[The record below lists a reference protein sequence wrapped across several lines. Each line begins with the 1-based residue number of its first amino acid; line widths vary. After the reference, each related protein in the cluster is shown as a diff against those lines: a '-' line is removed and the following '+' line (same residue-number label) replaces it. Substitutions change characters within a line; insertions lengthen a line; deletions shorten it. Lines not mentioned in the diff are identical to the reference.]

1 MIVLIGLTFLSG
13 VVCSG
18 IGGCVGVVA
27 RRKSDRALSLL
38 MSFAAGMMLSIVFFD
53 LLHHA
58 TESPMDIWM
67 IALMIL
73 AGFLVVHFLHKVV
86 EHRAAKRMKGLD
98 SQMFLSG
105 IVMIVVIAFHN
116 IPVGMT
122 IGASYLGHSL
132 AWSSPAVTLAILVG
146 IHNIPEGMS
155 VSAPLLASGMSK
167 FKTVLLTAFGGITIM
182 IGGLLGYFIGDV
194 SESSLAV
201 TLSFASGAMLY
212 ITLGEM
218 IPHAQKKCPGKLT
231 TLFVIVGMI
240 LGMILIYS

>member
-1 MIVLIGLTFLSG
+1 MIILTGLTFLSG
-13 VVCSG
+13 VVCNG
-18 IGGCVGVVA
+18 IGGSIGVLA
-27 RRKSDRALSLL
+27 RRKSDRALSIL
-38 MSFAAGMMLSIVFFD
+38 MSFAAGMMLAIVFFD

-58 TESPMDIWM
+58 IESPTNIWV
-67 IALMIL
+67 IAFMIL

-86 EHRAAKRMKGLD
+86 EHRAAKRIKGMD
-98 SQMFLSG
+98 SQMFFAG
-105 IVMIVVIAFHN
+105 VVMIVAIAFHN

-122 IGASYLGHSL
+122 IGASYLGHTLS
-132 AWSSPAVTLAILVG
+132 WSSPAVTLAVLVG

-167 FKTVLLTAFGGITIM
+167 VKAVLLTAFGGITIM
-182 IGGLLGYFIGDV
+182 VGGWLGYFLGDV

-218 IPHAQKKCPGKLT
+218 IPHAQKKSSGKLS
-231 TLFVIVGMI
+231 TLFVIVGML